1 MLLRDSSYF
10 KTHKII
16 WVRGLTMYRLVSVI
30 IILLSITSIAYGEA
44 GLSTIKSPHS
54 VMETMDRLESS
65 VQEKGMQVFVRID
78 HAKGAQQTGQ
88 ELRPTELLIFGNPKA
103 GTPLMQCQ
111 QQVAIDLPQK
121 ILVWE
126 DTDGQVWLT
135 YNDPGYLARRHSIS
149 GCDEVLEKIS
159 QALNNL
165 AKNATA
171 P

>member
-1 MLLRDSSYF
+1 
-10 KTHKII
+10 
-16 WVRGLTMYRLVSVI
+16 MYRLAIVI
-30 IILLSITSIAYGEA
+30 VMFLSITSVAYGKA
-44 GLSTIKSPHS
+44 GLTTVKSADS

-65 VQEKGMQVFVRID
+65 VQEKGMRVVARID

-88 ELRPTELLIFGNPKA
+88 ELRPTELLIFGNPRA

-126 DTDGQVWLT
+126 DADGQVWLS
-135 YNDPGYLARRHSIS
+135 YNDPRYLARRHDITE
-149 GCDEVLEKIS
+149 CDEVLEKIT
-159 QALNNL
+159 QALSDL
-165 AKNATA
+165 AKSAIA